1 MEIRIR
7 PFEDKDAQ
15 FVKDLHKLIYAGEY
29 LWGTAFTDY
38 VDEIVENYVREED
51 GPGRFFLIAESEGV
65 PVGSVMVCP
74 ADEDHTGQLRLFAVA
89 KEYRRNGTGRMLM
102 EKAMKMAG
110 GEGYLRMILWTAD
123 PLVDAIRIYE
133 SFGFR
138 ETERVPNETW
148 RLDGGTVYEIKMEMS
163 LVSSCDDQ

>member
-1 MEIRIR
+1 MDR
-7 PFEDKDAQ
+7 
-15 FVKDLHKLIYAGEY
+15 
-29 LWGTAFTDY
+29 
-38 VDEIVENYVREED
+38 IVENYVHEE
-51 GPGRFFLIAESEGV
+51 GPGRFFLIAESDGV

-102 EKAMKMAG
+102 EEALKMA
-110 GEGYLRMILWTAD
+110 EEVGYLKMILWTAD

-148 RLDGGTVYEIKMEMS
+148 RLDGGTVNEIKMRKDLDS
-163 LVSSCDDQ
+163 